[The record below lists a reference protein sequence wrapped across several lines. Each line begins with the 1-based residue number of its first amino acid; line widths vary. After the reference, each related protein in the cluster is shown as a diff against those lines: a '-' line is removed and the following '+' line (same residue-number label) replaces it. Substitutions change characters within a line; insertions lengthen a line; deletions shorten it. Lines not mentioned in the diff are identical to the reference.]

1 MNELLAS
8 VKEFEYLKKKLEN
21 RRLDYDA
28 KQNKLNKCKKEKPS
42 LEEEMRAAQYKYE
55 ETYSD
60 MQNLMLRFGDKEVWI
75 WYACTFAENIGNF
88 GLVSNWVCANTSG
101 VF

>member
-1 MNELLAS
+1 LFDVNELLAS
-8 VKEFEYLKKKLEN
+8 VKEFDYLKKKLEN

-60 MQNLMLRFGDKEVWI
+60 MQNLMLRFGDKEV
-75 WYACTFAENIGNF
+75 FKEF
-88 GLVSNWVCANTSG
+88 
-101 VF
+101 